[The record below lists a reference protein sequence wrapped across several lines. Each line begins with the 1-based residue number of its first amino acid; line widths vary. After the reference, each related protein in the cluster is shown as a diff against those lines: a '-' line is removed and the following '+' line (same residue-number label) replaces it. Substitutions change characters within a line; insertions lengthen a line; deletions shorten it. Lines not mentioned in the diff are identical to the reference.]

1 MVAPASAAPP
11 RSGPMPISRD
21 YLFDWDGSQTPEAK
35 ALPATERLALFRAA
49 EIKPVK
55 GGRWTACTDDD
66 SGHSEAQVDFI
77 GDVNGDGRPEAMIHD
92 NGIFCNGS
100 AGVNSIVLTKT
111 PAGSWKVMLTTQGFA
126 NFLKS
131 HGVDNY
137 PDIQVGLPGFCFPY
151 LRWNGREYDLAAR
164 FDDNGKPCKPF

>member
-1 MVAPASAAPP
+1 
-11 RSGPMPISRD
+11 
-21 YLFDWDGSQTPEAK
+21 
-35 ALPATERLALFRAA
+35 
-49 EIKPVK
+49 
-55 GGRWTACTDDD
+55 
-66 SGHSEAQVDFI
+66 
-77 GDVNGDGRPEAMIHD
+77 MIHD

-126 NFLKS
+126 NFLKN

>member
-1 MVAPASAAPP
+1 VTEGKLDVEAFDADPGSAGT
-11 RSGPMPISRD
+11 RGVGLRFGRRWG
-21 YLFDWDGSQTPEAK
+21 FD
-35 ALPATERLALFRAA
+35 
-49 EIKPVK
+49 
-55 GGRWTACTDDD
+55 TDDD

-126 NFLKS
+126 NFLKN